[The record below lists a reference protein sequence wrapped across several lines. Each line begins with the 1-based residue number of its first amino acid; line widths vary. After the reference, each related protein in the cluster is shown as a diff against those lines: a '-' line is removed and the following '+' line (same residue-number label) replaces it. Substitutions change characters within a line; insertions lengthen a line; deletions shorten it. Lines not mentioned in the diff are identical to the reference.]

1 MIKYI
6 LFFVALVCFVL
17 NFTSKKLLTA
27 FFKKEITEK
36 QEIVL
41 KVCLYVVMLI
51 CTICILIF
59 CK

>member
-41 KVCLYVVMLI
+41 KACLYIVMLS
-51 CTICILIF
+51 CTIGIF
-59 CK
+59 VFCR